1 MITPGFSFVIPTGAV
16 FSSALAQGTGL
27 LQGISAFDAL
37 PWREIGLTFGVLFG
51 AWLIHRVG
59 RQVIAQTVENRVVQY
74 RWGKTLAYLTTGLAA
89 LLILAT
95 WVDGLSQV
103 GTFLGLV
110 SAGVA
115 IALKDVLVDIAGWLI
130 LITKPPFEVGD
141 RIPIGDHSGDVVDIS
156 VLHFHLLEI
165 GNWVD
170 SDQSTGRL
178 IRIPNARA
186 LTDPIAN
193 YTSEFPFLWHEV
205 PVVITFESDWRTAKT
220 CLLEMVNEASVE
232 MSQRAAEFL
241 RKRPSRML
249 ISYGTVTATV
259 YTSVLDHGICLS
271 MRFLTD
277 PRRRRAFDET
287 LWEGVLDI
295 VSREP
300 GIELAYPTQRLV
312 GLEHEPQLSRAPQP
326 ELAGSWWKEADYS
339 ERFAWCVQPTCPV
352 VSIAPSR

>member
-1 MITPGFSFVIPTGAV
+1 M
-16 FSSALAQGTGL
+16 
-27 LQGISAFDAL
+27 
-37 PWREIGLTFGVLFG
+37 
-51 AWLIHRVG
+51 
-59 RQVIAQTVENRVVQY
+59 
-74 RWGKTLAYLTTGLAA
+74 AYATTGLATLFVIA
-89 LLILAT
+89 I

-115 IALKDVLVDIAGWLI
+115 IALKDLLVDIAGWMI

-141 RIPIGDHSGDVVDIS
+141 RIQIGPHSGDVVDVS

-170 SDQSTGRL
+170 SDQSTGRV
-178 IRIPNARA
+178 IQIPNAKI

-205 PVVITFESDWRTAKT
+205 PVVITFESDWRRAKT
-220 CLLEMVNEASVE
+220 LLMEMVSKASVE
-232 MSQRAAEFL
+232 TSRRAAEFL

-249 ISYGTVTATV
+249 ISYGTVTSTV

-277 PRRRRAFDET
+277 PRRRRAFDQS

-295 VSREP
+295 VSNEP
-300 GIELAYPTQRLV
+300 DIELAYPTQRIV
-312 GLEHEPQLSRAPQP
+312 GVGQGTRAPPATQP
-326 ELAGSWWKEADYS
+326 SFRGVDGGTRPTISRQRGTSKRCARLYAPPHPGS
-339 ERFAWCVQPTCPV
+339 F
-352 VSIAPSR
+352 